1 MAMATAKRWLV
12 VVILTLLLPAKAFA
26 ADGASIIVD
35 RAWARASILASRP
48 GAAYLTIRNVG
59 TNADRLVGATSP
71 VAKSVTIHATDVSGG
86 TMRMRAVSGLEVG
99 TDSEVVLEP
108 GGIHLM
114 LMGLREKLVEGE
126 DLTLVLTFER
136 AGVIELQ
143 VPIRSFAARNPDG
156 SR

>member
-12 VVILTLLLPAKAFA
+12 IVILTLLLPAKPFA

-48 GAAYLTIRNVG
+48 GAAYLTIRNAGAV
-59 TNADRLVGATSP
+59 ADRLIGATSP
-71 VAKSVTIHATDVSGG
+71 VAKSVMIHATEGSGG
-86 TMRMRAVSGLEVG
+86 TMRMRAMPDLEIG
-99 TDSEVVLEP
+99 AGGEAVLEP
-108 GGIHLM
+108 GGVHLM

-143 VPIRSFAARNPDG
+143 FPIRSFAARNPDG
-156 SR
+156 SK